1 MLLVTRV
8 TFFADFVPFALLGNI
23 QDKGRV
29 AYTIPISI
37 LRSEKPEFSM
47 VQWLEFRKNLEI
59 PR

>member
-47 VQWLEFRKNLEI
+47 VQ
-59 PR
+59 